1 MKNNEKIIAIF
12 DGKKPTKSNMKS
24 MIIDGKEYEM
34 AENETYPQFY
44 HRVSKE
50 YGKDILAEREIEIHT
65 VKSYSKATK
74 QLERSVKRSVN
85 TKRVA
90 AAAVAGTL
98 ALSGVGIGLTSCSNN
113 ESANSNQTQE
123 QEYDNLIANEDDQEL
138 KEIYQKLLKYAD
150 GEELVKELQMI
161 DSLQEEIN
169 GIAIQ
174 NPDAEGK
181 VSYVLSEELAAIH
194 DVYNANLEDKT
205 ILESEEIGRCYYF
218 SGQANLINLSQGS
231 RDVQEIDSLII
242 DGTTVESYQEKMQT
256 ETQKALDD
264 FNIAPK
270 SFKKLAKE
278 IYGNRNSNPEAQMEM
293 AWGQPGLALTLNNGL
308 TGKELANYQEAS
320 KNEGTQA
327 NRLFKEAYSDTKRFA
342 VTKNGISIQKQSLI
356 NDALEE
362 MNKKNHVYEYDNT
375 NYNPSTTEKGQDMI
389 KSIIGNLAV
398 DGSGNYWVISKKT
411 STTTKRKQITK
422 EQAEKQF
429 GKEKVKEAE
438 KEAEKN
444 TKVDTD
450 GDGKKDTNIPEANK
464 KEEEKKNEMV
474 NDYPAGY
481 SAGQRAFT
489 NGGSS
494 TTSSGSSEYQRGYR
508 EGYAHAKSVYDKQK
522 QKDNKTEETWTPE
535 PTTPSKNDNKTT
547 PSQKEQQEIKPE
559 ENTWVEEEMH
569 YQTQST
575 KSVQQVKKVESYSND
590 KVDVIEIEMSDGVSY
605 KSSVARTRC

>member
-123 QEYDNLIANEDDQEL
+123 QEYDSLIANEDDQEL